1 MNTTL
6 KTVID
11 SMEEYIESSLILN
24 TFYSN
29 DITSQYE
36 DNLTYP
42 LVFVQYKPSG
52 SDRGIV
58 ELKLEVLFVD
68 ILNPT
73 ESNYLDVLSNMMME
87 AINFKTKFR
96 YGEQEGWYIDQS
108 SSVNPFKLELFTD
121 STAGYSLDVNI
132 VIGDDANITTL
143 PTI

>member
-42 LVFVQYKPSG
+42 LVFVQY
-52 SDRGIV
+52 
-58 ELKLEVLFVD
+58 
-68 ILNPT
+68 
-73 ESNYLDVLSNMMME
+73 
-87 AINFKTKFR
+87 
-96 YGEQEGWYIDQS
+96 
-108 SSVNPFKLELFTD
+108 
-121 STAGYSLDVNI
+121 
-132 VIGDDANITTL
+132 
-143 PTI
+143 